1 MRVYN
6 RTMGGSSWTSVEDYL
21 ETSTVTGYTK
31 AEGTFGHYV
40 WTSGHWLSDW
50 GASGGWAYYQDWF
63 GVEVCSVYFPAAVPK
78 PAPEYLGGDDGMLV
92 GSCGDGY
99 VPEYALLLQAAQKDQ
114 KPGQKPEPKKDPFL
128 ECLDACAELSKRLIE
143 KCNSEYAECQN
154 GIITAHCFPLYISCI
169 ASAGRAGLGCI
180 ASCHENFGKPFPTP
194 PLQDPKEWKK
204 RVRGGV
210 SEYDKCDDKFRNEL
224 PKLPKPRLP
233 KEYR

>member
-6 RTMGGSSWTSVEDYL
+6 RTMGGASWTSVEDYL

-40 WTSGHWLSDW
+40 WTSGHWLGDW

-63 GVEVCSVYFPAAVPK
+63 GVEVGSVYFPAAVPK

-114 KPGQKPEPKKDPFL
+114 KPGQKPKEEPEQDPFE
-128 ECLDACAELSKRLIE
+128 ECLKACQKLDETLRKECWE
-143 KCNSEYAECQN
+143 K
-154 GIITAHCFPLYISCI
+154 
-169 ASAGRAGLGCI
+169 
-180 ASCHENFGKPFPTP
+180 
-194 PLQDPKEWKK
+194 
-204 RVRGGV
+204 
-210 SEYDKCDDKFRNEL
+210 YDKCKKKIMVN
-224 PKLPKPRLP
+224 
-233 KEYR
+233 